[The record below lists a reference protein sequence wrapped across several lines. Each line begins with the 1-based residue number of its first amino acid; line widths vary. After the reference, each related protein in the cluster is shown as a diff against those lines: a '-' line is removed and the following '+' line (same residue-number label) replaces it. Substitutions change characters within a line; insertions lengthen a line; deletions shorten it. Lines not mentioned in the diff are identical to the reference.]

1 MMEVLGFV
9 WGGVLLLLYVIV
21 LRVLIVRFFGLRLT
35 DWLGYIFCV
44 AALVAG
50 PTRLWDITPWL
61 LWGLPIAA
69 AIAVV
74 QAQRT
79 IRTWRRGETVGGIFT
94 FGRAPEGVVDRF
106 RIAAT

>member
-1 MMEVLGFV
+1 MIEILSVV
-9 WGGVLLLLYVIV
+9 WGGALLLLYAMV

-44 AALVAG
+44 AAVVAG

-61 LWGLPIAA
+61 LWGLPIAV

-74 QAQRT
+74 QAHRT
-79 IRTWRRGETVGGIFT
+79 VHTWRRGETVGGIFT

-106 RIAAT
+106 RMASP